1 MSGFLLSPA
10 AQVDLDGIWEYT
22 AKRWG
27 QDQAVTYIR
36 SIRDACQELAAG
48 IRISRPVDI
57 RDGYR
62 KASVG
67 SHVLFFKN
75 TDTGQIAII
84 RILHQRMDVNR
95 HL

>member
-10 AQVDLDGIWEYT
+10 AQTDLDGIWDYT

-27 QDQAVTYIR
+27 QDQAITYIS
-36 SIRDACQELAAG
+36 SIRDACEELVTG
-48 IRISRPVDI
+48 TRISRPVDI
-57 RDGYR
+57 RNGYR

-67 SHVLFFKN
+67 SHMLFFKI

-84 RILHQRMDVNR
+84 RILHQRMDVDR

>member
-1 MSGFLLSPA
+1 MSSFLLSPA
-10 AQVDLDGIWEYT
+10 AQADLDGIWDYT
-22 AKRWG
+22 VKRWG
-27 QDQAVTYIR
+27 QDQAITYIR

-48 IRISRPVDI
+48 TRISRLVDI

-62 KASVG
+62 KAPVG
-67 SHVLFFKN
+67 SHVLFFKT
-75 TDTGQIAII
+75 TDIGQIAII